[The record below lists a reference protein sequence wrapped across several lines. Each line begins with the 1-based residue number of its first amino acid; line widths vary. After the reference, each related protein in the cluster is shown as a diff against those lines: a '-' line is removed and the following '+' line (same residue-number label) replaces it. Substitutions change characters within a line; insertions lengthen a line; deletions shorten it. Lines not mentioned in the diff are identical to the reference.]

1 MEPDMQCDNNFLRYR
16 DHDESVTHA
25 TFECPPALYAWSL
38 SGIPLSLDIFL
49 TLNVYANMD
58 YWLEKK
64 NNIEDPDLDRDPYH
78 WIIWYFWKTWND
90 KLFRGIDRFPLELI
104 RHTKD
109 ECQAWFLLNVTVF
122 ITSQPLSN
130 SNSLAICLE
139 NIFLVDGSWF
149 STFQFSGCR

>member
-1 MEPDMQCDNNFLRYR
+1 MSTGLICMVFIR
-16 DHDESVTHA
+16 DTVESRHIPNI
-25 TFECPPALYAWSL
+25 ECLCQYGL
-38 SGIPLSLDIFL
+38 SVG
-49 TLNVYANMD
+49 
-58 YWLEKK
+58 KK

-122 ITSQPLSN
+122 ISSQPLSN
-130 SNSLAICLE
+130 SNSLAICSE